1 MTAYRTLA
9 PVRRQHG
16 LSIVE
21 LMVAMVISLMLL
33 AGVVQIFT
41 SSKATYRTQEA
52 LSRLQENARFA
63 VDFVNRRVRL
73 GGYMGCLSTGN
84 SSFESML
91 KDDASGNPLF
101 AFDLGTAIEGF
112 EATGTDATDTYAI
125 TATNPAPASSA
136 AGWSPALDADLVGRV
151 LPGTDVIVIRN
162 ASTTSYPLV
171 SPFNDSAQ
179 IFASKPNDFAKGE
192 ILIATDCVKSTAF
205 QSTNVTDVGFGTN
218 ITHSSASLTPGNKT
232 PVWPIPAHQY
242 GAGSELMRAETTVYY
257 IGQGASGVPTLFQRQ
272 LTRISDTESAL
283 VSQELVEGVESM
295 QIAYGEDTNGDGA
308 VDSYVSADAVGDWTA
323 VVSVRIAFLMRS
335 NEQVRVDTDS
345 GAYAVAGTTLNPVD
359 DRRLR
364 EVVSTTVTLRNR
376 LR

>member
-1 MTAYRTLA
+1 MH
-9 PVRRQHG
+9 RQRG

-21 LMVAMVISLMLL
+21 LMVAMLISLLLL
-33 AGVVQIFT
+33 AGVVQIFV
-41 SSKATYRTQEA
+41 SSKSTYRTQEA

-73 GGYMGCLSTGN
+73 AGYMGCLSTGN

-91 KDDASGNPLF
+91 NDDGSGNPLF

-112 EATGTDATDTYAI
+112 EAAGTDATDTYAI

-136 AGWSPALDADLVGRV
+136 AGWSPALDADLVGSV

-171 SPFNDSAQ
+171 DPFNNSAQ
-179 IFASKPNDFAKGE
+179 IFVAKPNDFVAGE
-192 ILIATDCVKSTAF
+192 ILIATDCVKSTLF
-205 QSTNVTDVGFGTN
+205 QTDNVTDTASGTASN
-218 ITHSSASLTPGNKT
+218 VVHSGKVMNPGNVM
-232 PVWPIPAHQY
+232 PVWPIPAQQY
-242 GAGSELMRAETTVYY
+242 GAGAEIMRAETTVYY